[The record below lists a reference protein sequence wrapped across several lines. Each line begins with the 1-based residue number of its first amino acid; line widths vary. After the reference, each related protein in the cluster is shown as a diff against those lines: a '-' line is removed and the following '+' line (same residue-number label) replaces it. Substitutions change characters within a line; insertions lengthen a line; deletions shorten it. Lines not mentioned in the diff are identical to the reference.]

1 MRFRIVTM
9 LVLSCFVLHAQAKD
23 DLPMAQPESV
33 GMSSERLE
41 RMSKWIE
48 RYVETKQIAGAVT
61 LVARRGKVVHFE
73 AHGWRHKEENQ
84 PMELDSIFTITGG
97 RSRPHVRR

>member
-33 GMSSERLE
+33 QVLSVMVLS
-41 RMSKWIE
+41 RMCTSGL
-48 RYVETKQIAGAVT
+48 QAD
-61 LVARRGKVVHFE
+61 KV
-73 AHGWRHKEENQ
+73 
-84 PMELDSIFTITGG
+84 
-97 RSRPHVRR
+97 